1 MAWARWKWH
10 RQCQEWFFC
19 KATPVPTLGLIQQSS
34 GGNNM
39 GGLLTLQ
46 SFLSIPLLS
55 VLSPNELS
63 WFLWTLGLHL
73 APSGISKAEKFGRQ
87 DENKSCWSLGPMP
100 HPSLAECM
108 DKTYV
113 FRPILLPVLF
123 PLPFHYIFYWT
134 LWPYR
139 VSCGIQ
145 SKIMRSILLWEGNFN
160 TDVGGIRTSPP
171 LLTGSPGDETA
182 CSAQSQ
188 PHSLYSIKLS
198 YPNGASLTQ
207 SPVDSPCDTLVQC
220 SLSAVI
226 KPNKV
231 L

>member
-1 MAWARWKWH
+1 MSCLGCYGLWVFIWL
-10 RQCQEWFFC
+10 
-19 KATPVPTLGLIQQSS
+19 PVTSAKQRSL
-34 GGNNM
+34 
-39 GGLLTLQ
+39 
-46 SFLSIPLLS
+46 
-55 VLSPNELS
+55 V
-63 WFLWTLGLHL
+63 
-73 APSGISKAEKFGRQ
+73 RQ
-87 DENKSCWSLGPMP
+87 DENKSCWSLGPVP
-100 HPSLAECM
+100 HPSLAEHM

-113 FRPILLPVLF
+113 FWPILLPVLF
-123 PLPFHYIFYWT
+123 PLPFHYIFYRT
-134 LWPYR
+134 LWPYM

-145 SKIMRSILLWEGNFN
+145 SKIMRSILLWKGNFS
-160 TDVGGIRTSPP
+160 TDVGGIRTSPS

-198 YPNGASLTQ
+198 CPNGASLTQ
-207 SPVDSPCDTLVQC
+207 SPVDSPCDTLVQR